1 MSIKLEEVSA
11 LESAAFASWPA
22 IDGEE
27 NHLGWRL
34 RYGGGYTKRANSANS
49 SAGAV
54 ALSDEQIAGIE
65 QRYRRRGLPPIFRL
79 VSATAPA
86 GTDDTLERRGY
97 QHVDRSLVMSL
108 SLASARAGEPPTLID
123 DPAQWLSCYAEAAG
137 AAVSRQEVHLG
148 MLQAIKG
155 QCAFAVERREGK
167 AACVALGVLVE
178 GRLGL
183 FDVVTSAQS
192 RRQGLARGLCSQL
205 LAWGLDRGAHTAY
218 LQVVAANAP
227 AVGLYEGMGFREAY
241 HYWYRVAA

>member
-1 MSIKLEEVSA
+1 MSASLEEVSG

-27 NHLGWRL
+27 DYLGWRL

-49 SAGAV
+49 GAGAATLSAG
-54 ALSDEQIAGIE
+54 QIAE
-65 QRYRRRGLPPIFRL
+65 VEVRYRQRGLQPIFRL

-86 GTDDTLERRGY
+86 GTDAALEQRGY
-97 QHVDRSLVMSL
+97 RHVDRSLVMSL
-108 SLASARAGEPPTLID
+108 PLDSSHAGELPVLLA
-123 DPAQWLSCYAEAAG
+123 DPGEWLACYAEASG
-137 AAVSRQEVHLG
+137 SAVSQQEIHLR
-148 MLQAIKG
+148 MLRAISG

-167 AACVALGVLVE
+167 AACVALGALVE

-183 FDVVTSAQS
+183 FDVATSAQS
-192 RRQGLARGLCSQL
+192 RRQGLARRTCGKL
-205 LAWGLDRGAHTAY
+205 LAWGLEHGARSAY

-227 AVGLYEGMGFREAY
+227 AVKLYEGMGFREAY